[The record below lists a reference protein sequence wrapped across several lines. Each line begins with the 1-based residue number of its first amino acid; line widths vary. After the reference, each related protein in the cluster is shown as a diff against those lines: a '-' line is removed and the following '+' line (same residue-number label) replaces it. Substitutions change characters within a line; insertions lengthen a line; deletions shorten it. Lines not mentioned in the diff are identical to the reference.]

1 MKKLYLL
8 LALAVA
14 GMHVSFAQLI
24 WHPNLGTSP
33 SEQVSLSWNDTSY
46 TIVAEDGDEFSPGN
60 AVEEMNRQLLD
71 NGIRWVRVLYI
82 DNAETGTYLVELQ
95 LDPNT
100 TSGERT
106 VAFGTYAS
114 HVYIKQKPQYSYPSV
129 DWPADRC
136 FYICP
141 GQSAEIHLHDTE
153 IDKSYFLWRTYEDD
167 SEEETDF
174 FLGTGGDY
182 TYRIS
187 TPGTYRFDFPNS
199 DFTVK
204 YYEAF
209 SYEYP
214 ASEEVALID
223 ANGGIY
229 RIFMEAYLDAAGQRH
244 PINSI
249 SDLAFLEEPFAVYNS
264 GGSIN
269 WNPHI
274 RISYGFA
281 AEGIDQG
288 YIQITCPPNLS
299 STSIYNHSELRISDS
314 IVFSVDQSGGGSVV
328 ACPVSYRYNKSSSN
342 VEAWISTS
350 QPDVVYTLYRDGI
363 EQETV
368 LGNGET
374 ITLYAPKAT
383 GYYHVTAAYEENGLR
398 DEKEL
403 DGARYDDGIL
413 ALDKDEN
420 WILTRTFNGD
430 KPAASDVAYYN
441 GLGLPEQ
448 SIQIA
453 ASPDGRDLVTPI
465 GYDALL
471 REDAKSYL
479 SYAARSIG
487 GRKQASA
494 LTNQQAFYG
503 TLYGQADAQRSFTEK
518 VYEASPLGRV
528 RKQALPGYMK
538 DYEVLYTEFDY
549 RTNDTDEVRWLAVG
563 VDGELVCEG
572 CHDAGTLSCTVTT
585 DPDGHVVQSFTD
597 GLGRTLL
604 SRTFDD
610 DEPVDTYS
618 VYDDYG
624 RLRWVVTPE
633 GSYLLSDSQTF
644 PVDDDFAEK
653 YCYVYTYNDRGLM
666 VEKRMPGRE
675 AEYMRYDEGDRLR
688 VSQDGNLR
696 AKKQW
701 ISYSYDAL
709 GRVQEQSLAV
719 EAELIPIRSQAGVSI
734 GEPIKSVEPPYL
746 GSSVPLRKYV
756 YDTYPSEVQAAGLDF
771 QPIEGLTA
779 TDGESLRYDNATGSL
794 TYEKLAV
801 LANDTIT
808 GYHQRAYYYDYKGRL
823 IQTVE
828 RDTEDGIL
836 CTSQRYD
843 FVGNLIAQRESYT
856 RAGKTDDIDR
866 TFTYDDRSRLLRET
880 TQVNGGELAVV
891 AYSYDAVGQLSGK
904 TYGTGTHAIH
914 ETMEY
919 NIQGWLT
926 AKNSELFDMSLDYY
940 NKWGHIDDVSPSY
953 TGNITSWQ
961 WQHKGDPSGDGPQ
974 NRYEFTYDG
983 LSRLANTDQYVNNEK
998 TRQNVERCLSYD
1010 RNGNLQTF
1018 IRYENGACVSNSTY
1032 NYSGN
1037 RLVSYRPGT
1046 VFEREDVDAGEIIL
1060 PKKGIVFPLTVQL
1073 HEYDANGNVTKDWE
1087 RGLDMSY
1094 NCLNLLEYA
1103 SDNDANAINYCY
1115 LADGTKLSVTDTE
1128 ENGLYYLGSLVYEKH
1143 ANTIGLESAAFSG
1156 GRIVATSGN
1165 DTEVR
1170 YSLTDHLGSVR
1181 VVATD
1186 QNNVLERN
1194 DYQPFGK
1201 RWDTA
1206 SRPVSDNR
1214 DRFNGKEDQSFAG
1227 LPFSDYGA
1235 RMYDR
1240 ERGRW
1245 LSQDP
1250 LQQYHS
1256 PYVFC
1261 GNNPI
1266 RLIDLDGMEARDSTS
1281 VMIPPVIVYPSED
1294 GGSNSN
1300 FDYWGAAYDLLIPGY
1315 AMWMEADT
1323 YRINGEY
1330 GHAAARY
1337 LLSTFEAGLFFFT
1350 AGQSNSLRVGMQGNR
1365 IAANST
1371 KLLGRPIIIPAKNL
1385 RWNFEKHVIQIP
1397 KYRNKSRFFVTT
1409 EKELE
1414 QLVEAATHISG
1425 YIQKTSGN
1433 YIRTVNA
1440 GKIIGFDVT
1449 TNSTTTI
1456 YTVVTNSKTNELISI
1471 FPGLPK

>member
-24 WHPNLGTSP
+24 WHPNLGTPP
-33 SEQVSLSWNDTSY
+33 SGPISLSWNDTSY
-46 TIVAEDGDEFSPGN
+46 KIVTEDGDEFSPGN
-60 AVEEMNRQLLD
+60 AAEEMNRQLLD

-82 DNAETGTYLVELQ
+82 DNAETGSYLVELQ

-100 TSGERT
+100 TNGERT

-114 HVYIKQKPQYSYPSV
+114 HVYIKQKPQYSYPSI

-187 TPGTYRFDFPNS
+187 TPGTYRFDFPDS
-199 DFTVK
+199 DFSIK

-209 SYEYP
+209 EYVYN
-214 ASEEVALID
+214 AGEEVLAAD
-223 ANGGIY
+223 PDGGVY
-229 RIFMEAYLDAAGQRH
+229 RYTLTRYWKDGTMYPVD
-244 PINSI
+244 
-249 SDLAFLEEPFAVYNS
+249 DLADISFFDAPFAIYNS
-264 GGSIN
+264 GDSSQ
-269 WNPHI
+269 WNPHM
-274 RISYGFA
+274 RISYGYD
-281 AEGIDQG
+281 ENLGKLYLEI
-288 YIQITCPPNLS
+288 YCPPNLS
-299 STSIYNHSELRISDS
+299 NATIRSYTNLRFDDNMAME
-314 IVFSVDQSGGGSVV
+314 VHQSGGGSVRTLPVVYHYDKTASVVV
-328 ACPVSYRYNKSSSN
+328 ANIGN
-342 VEAWISTS
+342 S

-479 SYAARSIG
+479 SYAARSSG

-494 LTNQQAFYG
+494 LTNQQVFYG

-610 DEPVDTYS
+610 DEPIDTYS

-653 YCYVYTYNDRGLM
+653 YCYIYTYNDRGLM
-666 VEKRMPGRE
+666 TEKRMPGRE
-675 AEYMRYDEGDRLR
+675 AESMFYDKNDRL
-688 VSQDGNLR
+688 VMSQDGNLR

-701 ISYSYDAL
+701 IVYLYDAFGRIEKQLL
-709 GRVQEQSLAV
+709 GTKPDSTDG
-719 EAELIPIRSQAGVSI
+719 PIWAF
-734 GEPIKSVEPPYL
+734 ENNPLFLYMTFTNDPT
-746 GSSVPLRKYV
+746 VPLLRSCT

-880 TQVNGGELAVV
+880 TQVNGGEEAVV
-891 AYSYDAVGQLSGK
+891 YYEYDELGRLAARRLGE
-904 TYGTGTHAIH
+904 GTSAIA
-914 ETMEY
+914 EQSEY
-919 NIQGWLT
+919 DIRSWLT
-926 AKNSELFDMSLDYY
+926 EKSSELFDMSL
-940 NKWGHIDDVSPSY
+940 GHSY

-983 LSRLANTDQYVNNEK
+983 LSRLTHTDQYVNGERV
-998 TRQNVERCLSYD
+998 RQNVERHLSYD
-1010 RNGNLQTF
+1010 RNGNLLSM
-1018 IRYENGACVSNSTY
+1018 IRYENGEEQCNMKY
-1032 NYSGN
+1032 QYQGN
-1037 RLVSYRPGT
+1037 HLYRYMEDELV
-1046 VFEREDVDAGEIIL
+1046 DVDFGADTVTML
-1060 PKKGIVFPLTVQL
+1060 PSVLRFESLKPWLAL
-1073 HEYDANGNVTKDWE
+1073 HEYDANGNVTKDRE

-1115 LADGTKLSVTDTE
+1115 LADGTKLSATTGDDC
-1128 ENGLYYLGSLVYEKH
+1128 GFAYRGSFTYRADAGGDRVF
-1143 ANTIGLESAAFSG
+1143 ESTPFGG
-1156 GRIVATSGN
+1156 GRIVGTV
-1165 DTEVR
+1165 DDETEVR
-1170 YSLTDHLGSVR
+1170 YFLTDHLGSVR

-1194 DYQPFGK
+1194 DYYPFGK
-1201 RWDTA
+1201 RWNSA
-1206 SRPVSDNR
+1206 SLPISDNR
-1214 DRFNGKEDQSFAG
+1214 DHFNGKEDQVFIGDCLA
-1227 LPFSDYGA
+1227 DYGA

-1245 LSQDP
+1245 LTQDP

-1294 GGSNSN
+1294 GEGGGHSNS
-1300 FDYWGAAYDLLIPGY
+1300 FWWSLIPGY
-1315 AMWMEADT
+1315 SLYEAYEAFSD
-1323 YRINGEY
+1323 GEY
-1330 GHAAARY
+1330 KSGFKNGLY
-1337 LLSTFEAGLFFFT
+1337 GTIDIGLCFIPVSKLSNLYKVGKNLKKATSISRILPQFSNSTIERAVQKMMRNKNKIDRHIFVPKHKLENVVNTLGGKENTIRQALIELNGKLPVSGKFEAT
-1350 AGQSNSLRVGMQGNR
+1350 
-1365 IAANST
+1365 IE
-1371 KLLGRPIIIPAKNL
+1371 LGGS
-1385 RWNFEKHVIQIP
+1385 Q
-1397 KYRNKSRFFVTT
+1397 VT
-1409 EKELE
+1409 
-1414 QLVEAATHISG
+1414 VRG
-1425 YIQKTSGN
+1425 Y
-1433 YIRTVNA
+1433 
-1440 GKIIGFDVT
+1440 
-1449 TNSTTTI
+1449 
-1456 YTVVTNSKTNELISI
+1456 VVD
-1471 FPGLPK
+1471 GLPDIGTMFVPK

>member
-1 MKKLYLL
+1 MKRHILLFALL
-8 LALAVA
+8 LCSA
-14 GMHVSFAQLI
+14 GRIGAQDSGSNWI
-24 WHPNLGTSP
+24 KTRTAIS
-33 SEQVSLSWNDTSY
+33 
-46 TIVAEDGDEFSPGN
+46 
-60 AVEEMNRQLLD
+60 
-71 NGIRWVRVLYI
+71 
-82 DNAETGTYLVELQ
+82 ETGT
-95 LDPNT
+95 
-100 TSGERT
+100 
-106 VAFGTYAS
+106 
-114 HVYIKQKPQYSYPSV
+114 
-129 DWPADRC
+129 
-136 FYICP
+136 
-141 GQSAEIHLHDTE
+141 
-153 IDKSYFLWRTYEDD
+153 
-167 SEEETDF
+167 
-174 FLGTGGDY
+174 
-182 TYRIS
+182 
-187 TPGTYRFDFPNS
+187 
-199 DFTVK
+199 
-204 YYEAF
+204 
-209 SYEYP
+209 
-214 ASEEVALID
+214 
-223 ANGGIY
+223 
-229 RIFMEAYLDAAGQRH
+229 
-244 PINSI
+244 
-249 SDLAFLEEPFAVYNS
+249 
-264 GGSIN
+264 
-269 WNPHI
+269 
-274 RISYGFA
+274 
-281 AEGIDQG
+281 
-288 YIQITCPPNLS
+288 
-299 STSIYNHSELRISDS
+299 
-314 IVFSVDQSGGGSVV
+314 
-328 ACPVSYRYNKSSSN
+328 
-342 VEAWISTS
+342 
-350 QPDVVYTLYRDGI
+350 
-363 EQETV
+363 
-368 LGNGET
+368 T
-374 ITLYAPKAT
+374 ITDIT
-383 GYYHVTAAYEENGLR
+383 
-398 DEKEL
+398 
-403 DGARYDDGIL
+403 
-413 ALDKDEN
+413 
-420 WILTRTFNGD
+420 
-430 KPAASDVAYYN
+430 YYN
-441 GLGLPEQ
+441 GLGLPSQ
-448 SIQIA
+448 TTNVR
-453 ASPDGRDLVTPI
+453 ASVNGYNIVTPI
-465 GYDALL
+465 VYDALL
-471 REDAKSYL
+471 RSDATAYL
-479 SYAARSIG
+479 PFEATYYSDETELPNSTAISEQRNYYEERYS
-487 GRKQASA
+487 SD
-494 LTNQQAFYG
+494 YE
-503 TLYGQADAQRSFTEK
+503 RSFTEK

-597 GLGRTLL
+597 GQGRTLL

-610 DEPVDTYS
+610 DEPIDTYF

-624 RLRWVVTPE
+624 RLRWVITPE
-633 GSYLLSDSQTF
+633 GSYLLSDSLTV

-734 GEPIKSVEPPYL
+734 GEPIESVEPPYL

-808 GYHQRAYYYDYKGRL
+808 GYHQRACYYDYKGRV

-880 TQVNGGELAVV
+880 TQVNGGEEAVV
-891 AYSYDAVGQLSGK
+891 YYEYDELGRLAARRLGE
-904 TYGTGTHAIH
+904 GTSAIA
-914 ETMEY
+914 EQSEY
-919 NIQGWLT
+919 DIRSWLT
-926 AKNSELFDMSLDYY
+926 KKSSELFDMSL
-940 NKWGHIDDVSPSY
+940 GHSY

-1046 VFEREDVDAGEIIL
+1046 VFEREDGDAGEIIL

-1115 LADGTKLSVTDTE
+1115 LADGTKLSATTADDCGFSYRGSFTYRTD
-1128 ENGLYYLGSLVYEKH
+1128 
-1143 ANTIGLESAAFSG
+1143 ESSQPDRVFESTPFGG
-1156 GRIVATSGN
+1156 GRIVGTV
-1165 DTEVR
+1165 DDETEVR
-1170 YSLTDHLGSVR
+1170 YFLTDHLGSVR
-1181 VVATD
+1181 AVV
-1186 QNNVLERN
+1186 NSGCEVLERN

-1201 RWDTA
+1201 RWVTP
-1206 SRPVSDNR
+1206 SMPVSDNR

-1294 GGSNSN
+1294 GEGGGHSNS
-1300 FDYWGAAYDLLIPGY
+1300 FWWSLIPGY
-1315 AMWMEADT
+1315 SLYEAYEAFSD
-1323 YRINGEY
+1323 GEY
-1330 GHAAARY
+1330 KSGFKNGLY
-1337 LLSTFEAGLFFFT
+1337 GTIDIGLCFIPVSKLSNLYKVGKNLKKATSISRILPQFSNSTIERAVQKMMRNKDKIDFHIFVPKHKLENVVNTLGGKENTIRQALIELNGKLPVSGKFEAT
-1350 AGQSNSLRVGMQGNR
+1350 
-1365 IAANST
+1365 IE
-1371 KLLGRPIIIPAKNL
+1371 LGGS
-1385 RWNFEKHVIQIP
+1385 Q
-1397 KYRNKSRFFVTT
+1397 VT
-1409 EKELE
+1409 
-1414 QLVEAATHISG
+1414 VRG
-1425 YIQKTSGN
+1425 Y
-1433 YIRTVNA
+1433 
-1440 GKIIGFDVT
+1440 
-1449 TNSTTTI
+1449 
-1456 YTVVTNSKTNELISI
+1456 VVD
-1471 FPGLPK
+1471 GLPDIGTMFVPK

>member
-1 MKKLYLL
+1 MIIILLRKTGKSESLMKKLYLL

-24 WHPNLGTSP
+24 WHPNLGTPP
-33 SEQVSLSWNDTSY
+33 SGPISLSWNDTSY
-46 TIVAEDGDEFSPGN
+46 KIVTEDGDEFSPGN
-60 AVEEMNRQLLD
+60 AAEEMNRQLLD

-82 DNAETGTYLVELQ
+82 DNAETGSYLVELQ

-100 TSGERT
+100 TNGERT

-114 HVYIKQKPQYSYPSV
+114 HVYIKQKPQYSYPSI

-187 TPGTYRFDFPNS
+187 TPGTYRFDFPDS
-199 DFTVK
+199 DFSIK

-209 SYEYP
+209 EYVYN
-214 ASEEVALID
+214 AGEEVLAAD
-223 ANGGIY
+223 PDGGVY
-229 RIFMEAYLDAAGQRH
+229 RYTLTRYWKDGTMYPVD
-244 PINSI
+244 
-249 SDLAFLEEPFAVYNS
+249 DLADISFFDAPFAIYNS
-264 GGSIN
+264 GDSSQ
-269 WNPHI
+269 WNPHM
-274 RISYGFA
+274 RISYGYD
-281 AEGIDQG
+281 ENLGKLYLEI
-288 YIQITCPPNLS
+288 YCPPNLS
-299 STSIYNHSELRISDS
+299 NATIRSYTNLRFDDNMAME
-314 IVFSVDQSGGGSVV
+314 VHQSGGGSVRTLPVVYHYDKTASVVV
-328 ACPVSYRYNKSSSN
+328 ANIGN
-342 VEAWISTS
+342 S

-479 SYAARSIG
+479 SYAARSSG

-494 LTNQQAFYG
+494 LTNQQVFYG

-610 DEPVDTYS
+610 DEPIDTYS

-653 YCYVYTYNDRGLM
+653 YCYIYTYNDRGLM
-666 VEKRMPGRE
+666 TEKRMPGRE
-675 AEYMRYDEGDRLR
+675 AESMFYDKNDRL
-688 VSQDGNLR
+688 VMSQDGNLR

-701 ISYSYDAL
+701 IVYLYDAFGRIEKQLL
-709 GRVQEQSLAV
+709 GTKPDSTDG
-719 EAELIPIRSQAGVSI
+719 PIWAF
-734 GEPIKSVEPPYL
+734 ENNPLFLYMTFTNDPT
-746 GSSVPLRKYV
+746 VPLLRSCT

-843 FVGNLIAQRESYT
+843 FVGNLIVQRESYT

-880 TQVNGGELAVV
+880 TQVNGGEEAVV
-891 AYSYDAVGQLSGK
+891 YYEYDELGRLAARRLGE
-904 TYGTGTHAIH
+904 GTSAIA
-914 ETMEY
+914 EQSEY
-919 NIQGWLT
+919 DIRSWLT
-926 AKNSELFDMSLDYY
+926 EKSSELFDMSL
-940 NKWGHIDDVSPSY
+940 GHSY

-983 LSRLANTDQYVNNEK
+983 LSRLTHTDQYVNGERV
-998 TRQNVERCLSYD
+998 RQNVERHLSYD
-1010 RNGNLQTF
+1010 RNGNLLSM
-1018 IRYENGACVSNSTY
+1018 IRYENGEEQCNMKY
-1032 NYSGN
+1032 QYQGN
-1037 RLVSYRPGT
+1037 HLYRYMEDELV
-1046 VFEREDVDAGEIIL
+1046 DVDFGADTVTML
-1060 PKKGIVFPLTVQL
+1060 PSVLRFESLKPWLAL
-1073 HEYDANGNVTKDWE
+1073 HEYDANGNVTKDRE

-1115 LADGTKLSVTDTE
+1115 LADGTKLSATTGDDC
-1128 ENGLYYLGSLVYEKH
+1128 GFAYRGSFTYRADAGGDRVF
-1143 ANTIGLESAAFSG
+1143 ESTPFGG
-1156 GRIVATSGN
+1156 GRIVGTV
-1165 DTEVR
+1165 DDETEVR
-1170 YSLTDHLGSVR
+1170 YFLTDHLGSVR

-1194 DYQPFGK
+1194 DYYPFGK
-1201 RWDTA
+1201 RWNSA
-1206 SRPVSDNR
+1206 SLPISDNR
-1214 DRFNGKEDQSFAG
+1214 DHFNGKEDQVFIGDCLA
-1227 LPFSDYGA
+1227 DYGA

-1245 LSQDP
+1245 LTQDP

-1294 GGSNSN
+1294 GEGGGHSNS
-1300 FDYWGAAYDLLIPGY
+1300 FWWSLIPGY
-1315 AMWMEADT
+1315 SLYEAYEAFSD
-1323 YRINGEY
+1323 GEY
-1330 GHAAARY
+1330 KSGFKNGLY
-1337 LLSTFEAGLFFFT
+1337 GTIDIGLCFIPVSKLSNLYKVGKNLKKATSISRILPQFSNSTIERAVQKMMRNKNKIDRHIFVPKHKLENVVNTLGGKENTIRQALIELNGKLPVSGKFEAT
-1350 AGQSNSLRVGMQGNR
+1350 
-1365 IAANST
+1365 IE
-1371 KLLGRPIIIPAKNL
+1371 LGGS
-1385 RWNFEKHVIQIP
+1385 Q
-1397 KYRNKSRFFVTT
+1397 VT
-1409 EKELE
+1409 
-1414 QLVEAATHISG
+1414 VRG
-1425 YIQKTSGN
+1425 Y
-1433 YIRTVNA
+1433 
-1440 GKIIGFDVT
+1440 
-1449 TNSTTTI
+1449 
-1456 YTVVTNSKTNELISI
+1456 VVD
-1471 FPGLPK
+1471 GLPDIGTMFVPK

>member
-1 MKKLYLL
+1 M
-8 LALAVA
+8 
-14 GMHVSFAQLI
+14 
-24 WHPNLGTSP
+24 
-33 SEQVSLSWNDTSY
+33 
-46 TIVAEDGDEFSPGN
+46 
-60 AVEEMNRQLLD
+60 
-71 NGIRWVRVLYI
+71 
-82 DNAETGTYLVELQ
+82 
-95 LDPNT
+95 
-100 TSGERT
+100 
-106 VAFGTYAS
+106 
-114 HVYIKQKPQYSYPSV
+114 
-129 DWPADRC
+129 
-136 FYICP
+136 
-141 GQSAEIHLHDTE
+141 
-153 IDKSYFLWRTYEDD
+153 
-167 SEEETDF
+167 
-174 FLGTGGDY
+174 
-182 TYRIS
+182 
-187 TPGTYRFDFPNS
+187 
-199 DFTVK
+199 
-204 YYEAF
+204 
-209 SYEYP
+209 
-214 ASEEVALID
+214 
-223 ANGGIY
+223 
-229 RIFMEAYLDAAGQRH
+229 
-244 PINSI
+244 
-249 SDLAFLEEPFAVYNS
+249 
-264 GGSIN
+264 
-269 WNPHI
+269 
-274 RISYGFA
+274 
-281 AEGIDQG
+281 
-288 YIQITCPPNLS
+288 
-299 STSIYNHSELRISDS
+299 
-314 IVFSVDQSGGGSVV
+314 
-328 ACPVSYRYNKSSSN
+328 
-342 VEAWISTS
+342 
-350 QPDVVYTLYRDGI
+350 
-363 EQETV
+363 
-368 LGNGET
+368 
-374 ITLYAPKAT
+374 
-383 GYYHVTAAYEENGLR
+383 
-398 DEKEL
+398 
-403 DGARYDDGIL
+403 
-413 ALDKDEN
+413 
-420 WILTRTFNGD
+420 
-430 KPAASDVAYYN
+430 
-441 GLGLPEQ
+441 
-448 SIQIA
+448 
-453 ASPDGRDLVTPI
+453 
-465 GYDALL
+465 
-471 REDAKSYL
+471 
-479 SYAARSIG
+479 
-487 GRKQASA
+487 
-494 LTNQQAFYG
+494 
-503 TLYGQADAQRSFTEK
+503 
-518 VYEASPLGRV
+518 
-528 RKQALPGYMK
+528 
-538 DYEVLYTEFDY
+538 
-549 RTNDTDEVRWLAVG
+549 
-563 VDGELVCEG
+563 
-572 CHDAGTLSCTVTT
+572 
-585 DPDGHVVQSFTD
+585 QSFTD

-610 DEPVDTYS
+610 DEPIDTYS

-1194 DYQPFGK
+1194 DYYPFGK
-1201 RWDTA
+1201 R
-1206 SRPVSDNR
+1206 
-1214 DRFNGKEDQSFAG
+1214 
-1227 LPFSDYGA
+1227 
-1235 RMYDR
+1235 
-1240 ERGRW
+1240 
-1245 LSQDP
+1245 
-1250 LQQYHS
+1250 
-1256 PYVFC
+1256 
-1261 GNNPI
+1261 
-1266 RLIDLDGMEARDSTS
+1266 
-1281 VMIPPVIVYPSED
+1281 
-1294 GGSNSN
+1294 
-1300 FDYWGAAYDLLIPGY
+1300 
-1315 AMWMEADT
+1315 
-1323 YRINGEY
+1323 
-1330 GHAAARY
+1330 
-1337 LLSTFEAGLFFFT
+1337 
-1350 AGQSNSLRVGMQGNR
+1350 
-1365 IAANST
+1365 
-1371 KLLGRPIIIPAKNL
+1371 
-1385 RWNFEKHVIQIP
+1385 
-1397 KYRNKSRFFVTT
+1397 
-1409 EKELE
+1409 
-1414 QLVEAATHISG
+1414 
-1425 YIQKTSGN
+1425 
-1433 YIRTVNA
+1433 
-1440 GKIIGFDVT
+1440 
-1449 TNSTTTI
+1449 
-1456 YTVVTNSKTNELISI
+1456 
-1471 FPGLPK
+1471 

>member
-24 WHPNLGTSP
+24 WHPNLGTPP
-33 SEQVSLSWNDTSY
+33 SEQVSLSWDDTSY

-153 IDKSYFLWRTYEDD
+153 FDKSYFLWRTYEDD

-187 TPGTYRFDFPNS
+187 TPGTYRFDFPDS
-199 DFTVK
+199 DFSIK

-209 SYEYP
+209 EYVYN
-214 ASEEVALID
+214 AGEEVLAAD
-223 ANGGIY
+223 PDGGVY
-229 RIFMEAYLDAAGQRH
+229 RYTLTRYWKDGTMYPVD
-244 PINSI
+244 
-249 SDLAFLEEPFAVYNS
+249 DLADISFFDAPFAIYNS
-264 GGSIN
+264 GDSSQ
-269 WNPHI
+269 WNPHM
-274 RISYGFA
+274 RISYGYD
-281 AEGIDQG
+281 ENLGKLYLEI
-288 YIQITCPPNLS
+288 YCPPNLS
-299 STSIYNHSELRISDS
+299 NATIRSYTNLRFDDNMAME
-314 IVFSVDQSGGGSVV
+314 VHQSGGGSVRTLPVVYHYDKTASVVV
-328 ACPVSYRYNKSSSN
+328 ANIGN
-342 VEAWISTS
+342 S

-479 SYAARSIG
+479 SYAARSSG

-610 DEPVDTYS
+610 DEPIDTYS

-746 GSSVPLRKYV
+746 SSSVPLRKYV

-843 FVGNLIAQRESYT
+843 FVGNLIVQRESYT

-866 TFTYDDRSRLLRET
+866 TFTHDD
-880 TQVNGGELAVV
+880 
-891 AYSYDAVGQLSGK
+891 
-904 TYGTGTHAIH
+904 
-914 ETMEY
+914 
-919 NIQGWLT
+919 
-926 AKNSELFDMSLDYY
+926 
-940 NKWGHIDDVSPSY
+940 
-953 TGNITSWQ
+953 
-961 WQHKGDPSGDGPQ
+961 
-974 NRYEFTYDG
+974 
-983 LSRLANTDQYVNNEK
+983 LSRLTNTDQYVNGELNK
-998 TRQNVERCLSYD
+998 QNVERFLTYD
-1010 RNGNLQTF
+1010 RNGNLLTL
-1018 IRYENGACVSNSTY
+1018 IRYADGVQSSNRQYTY
-1032 NYSGN
+1032 IGN
-1037 RLVSYRPGT
+1037 RLDRMEKDKVIAWDEIEVHPGGPAIVVPEKVT
-1046 VFEREDVDAGEIIL
+1046 EDNGTAALDAGISIDTSAVIRPVDPGIIL
-1060 PKKGIVFPLTVQL
+1060 
-1073 HEYDANGNVTKDWE
+1073 HSRYAHDRNGNLTY
-1087 RGLDMSY
+1087 DMELETNFAY
-1094 NCLNLLEYA
+1094 NNLNLLEKA
-1103 SDNDANAINYCY
+1103 MRNDTIVAKYSY
-1115 LADGTKLSVTDTE
+1115 LADGTKLSAVNADDC
-1128 ENGLYYLGSLVYEKH
+1128 GFAYRGSFTYRADAGGDRVF
-1143 ANTIGLESAAFSG
+1143 ESTPFGG
-1156 GRIVATSGN
+1156 GRIVGTVDAE
-1165 DTEVR
+1165 TEVR
-1170 YSLTDHLGSVR
+1170 YFLTDHLGSVR

-1194 DYQPFGK
+1194 DYYPFGK
-1201 RWDTA
+1201 RWDSA
-1206 SRPVSDNR
+1206 SLPISDNR
-1214 DRFNGKEDQSFAG
+1214 DRFNGKEDQAFAG

-1266 RLIDLDGMEARDSTS
+1266 RLVDLDGMEARDSTS

-1294 GGSNSN
+1294 GEGGGHSNS
-1300 FDYWGAAYDLLIPGY
+1300 FWRSPIPGY
-1315 AMWMEADT
+1315 SLDEIYEA
-1323 YRINGEY
+1323 
-1330 GHAAARY
+1330 
-1337 LLSTFEAGLFFFT
+1337 F
-1350 AGQSNSLRVGMQGNR
+1350 
-1365 IAANST
+1365 
-1371 KLLGRPIIIPAKNL
+1371 
-1385 RWNFEKHVIQIP
+1385 
-1397 KYRNKSRFFVTT
+1397 KSSF
-1409 EKELE
+1409 K
-1414 QLVEAATHISG
+1414 
-1425 YIQKTSGN
+1425 
-1433 YIRTVNA
+1433 
-1440 GKIIGFDVT
+1440 
-1449 TNSTTTI
+1449 
-1456 YTVVTNSKTNELISI
+1456 
-1471 FPGLPK
+1471 

>member
-1 MKKLYLL
+1 MKRHILL
-8 LALAVA
+8 FAFLLCSA
-14 GMHVSFAQLI
+14 GRIGAQDSGSNWI
-24 WHPNLGTSP
+24 KTRTAIS
-33 SEQVSLSWNDTSY
+33 
-46 TIVAEDGDEFSPGN
+46 
-60 AVEEMNRQLLD
+60 
-71 NGIRWVRVLYI
+71 
-82 DNAETGTYLVELQ
+82 ETGT
-95 LDPNT
+95 
-100 TSGERT
+100 
-106 VAFGTYAS
+106 
-114 HVYIKQKPQYSYPSV
+114 
-129 DWPADRC
+129 
-136 FYICP
+136 
-141 GQSAEIHLHDTE
+141 
-153 IDKSYFLWRTYEDD
+153 
-167 SEEETDF
+167 
-174 FLGTGGDY
+174 
-182 TYRIS
+182 
-187 TPGTYRFDFPNS
+187 
-199 DFTVK
+199 
-204 YYEAF
+204 
-209 SYEYP
+209 
-214 ASEEVALID
+214 
-223 ANGGIY
+223 
-229 RIFMEAYLDAAGQRH
+229 
-244 PINSI
+244 
-249 SDLAFLEEPFAVYNS
+249 
-264 GGSIN
+264 
-269 WNPHI
+269 
-274 RISYGFA
+274 
-281 AEGIDQG
+281 
-288 YIQITCPPNLS
+288 
-299 STSIYNHSELRISDS
+299 
-314 IVFSVDQSGGGSVV
+314 
-328 ACPVSYRYNKSSSN
+328 
-342 VEAWISTS
+342 
-350 QPDVVYTLYRDGI
+350 
-363 EQETV
+363 
-368 LGNGET
+368 T
-374 ITLYAPKAT
+374 ITDIT
-383 GYYHVTAAYEENGLR
+383 
-398 DEKEL
+398 
-403 DGARYDDGIL
+403 
-413 ALDKDEN
+413 
-420 WILTRTFNGD
+420 
-430 KPAASDVAYYN
+430 YYN
-441 GLGLPEQ
+441 GLGLPSQ
-448 SIQIA
+448 TTNVR
-453 ASPDGRDLVTPI
+453 ASVNGYNIVTPI
-465 GYDALL
+465 VYDALL
-471 REDAKSYL
+471 RSDATAYL
-479 SYAARSIG
+479 PFEATYYSDEEELPNSTAISEQRNYYEERYS
-487 GRKQASA
+487 SD
-494 LTNQQAFYG
+494 YE
-503 TLYGQADAQRSFTEK
+503 RSFTEK

-585 DPDGHVVQSFTD
+585 DPDDHVVQSFTD

-610 DEPVDTYS
+610 DEPIDTYS

-633 GSYLLSDSQTF
+633 GSYLLSDSLTV

-734 GEPIKSVEPPYL
+734 GEPIESVEPPYL

-771 QPIEGLTA
+771 QSIEGLTA

-808 GYHQRAYYYDYKGRL
+808 GYHQRACYYDYKGRL
-823 IQTVE
+823 IQIVE

-836 CTSQRYD
+836 CTSKRYD

-866 TFTYDDRSRLLRET
+866 TFTYDDRGRLLNET
-880 TQVNGGELAVV
+880 TQVNGGEEAVV
-891 AYSYDAVGQLSGK
+891 YYEYDELGRLAARRLGE
-904 TYGTGTHAIH
+904 GTSAIA
-914 ETMEY
+914 EQSEY
-919 NIQGWLT
+919 DIRSWLT
-926 AKNSELFDMSLDYY
+926 KKSSELFDMSL
-940 NKWGHIDDVSPSY
+940 GHSY

-974 NRYEFTYDG
+974 NRYVFTYDG
-983 LSRLANTDQYVNNEK
+983 LSRLANTTQYVNGELNK
-998 TRQNVERCLSYD
+998 QNVERFLTYD

-1018 IRYENGACVSNSTY
+1018 IRYENGSCVSNSTY

-1037 RLVSYRPGT
+1037 RLVSYCPGT
-1046 VFEREDVDAGEIIL
+1046 VFEREDVGIGEIIV

-1073 HEYDANGNVTKDWE
+1073 HQYDANGNVTKDWE

-1115 LADGTKLSVTDTE
+1115 LADGTKLSVTDVG

-1143 ANTIGLESAAFSG
+1143 ANTIGLESAGFSS
-1156 GRIVATSGN
+1156 GRIVATAGN
-1165 DTEVR
+1165 DTEIR
-1170 YSLTDHLGSVR
+1170 YFLTDHLGSVR

-1186 QNNVLERN
+1186 KDNVLERN

-1201 RWDTA
+1201 RWNTA
-1206 SRPVSDNR
+1206 SLPVSDNR

-1281 VMIPPVIVYPSED
+1281 VMIPLVIVYPSED
-1294 GGSNSN
+1294 GEGGGHSNS
-1300 FDYWGAAYDLLIPGY
+1300 FWRSPIPGY
-1315 AMWMEADT
+1315 SLDEIYEA
-1323 YRINGEY
+1323 
-1330 GHAAARY
+1330 
-1337 LLSTFEAGLFFFT
+1337 F
-1350 AGQSNSLRVGMQGNR
+1350 
-1365 IAANST
+1365 
-1371 KLLGRPIIIPAKNL
+1371 
-1385 RWNFEKHVIQIP
+1385 
-1397 KYRNKSRFFVTT
+1397 KSSF
-1409 EKELE
+1409 K
-1414 QLVEAATHISG
+1414 
-1425 YIQKTSGN
+1425 
-1433 YIRTVNA
+1433 
-1440 GKIIGFDVT
+1440 
-1449 TNSTTTI
+1449 
-1456 YTVVTNSKTNELISI
+1456 
-1471 FPGLPK
+1471 